1 MTQPTGIDKNQ
12 AMIYAIEMAL
22 VARDAV
28 LQGVT
33 FPPGH
38 IRELSQLAEAWVMIY
53 DRLPEFDDSDDSDDP
68 QTGPGS
74 PYPGIKTEGDETPV
88 IAYCGHALPSLL
100 NAGRW
105 LHPFT
110 LDVCDDP
117 PLKAVRD
124 DG

>member
-1 MTQPTGIDKNQ
+1 MTPPTGIDKNQ

-28 LQGVT
+28 LHQVT
-33 FPPGH
+33 FPPGR
-38 IRELSQLAEAWVMIY
+38 IRAVSQLAEAWVMIY
-53 DRLPEFDDSDDSDDP
+53 DRLPVLDDSDDP
-68 QTGPGS
+68 QPGPGD
-74 PYPGIKTEGDETPV
+74 PYPGIEAEGDETPV

-117 PLKAVRD
+117 PLKAARD